1 MRHHDHFHGV
11 FHGGAV
17 FIPIGFSLKK
27 PASRGVGFFYAG
39 CYNGILN
46 TCGMD
51 KTWVVLEPASP
62 EFYEQ
67 FPQLEPAVA
76 DLLYRRGIRTQEAID
91 EFLNPDYG
99 QDQHDPFLF
108 REMKT
113 AVQRILDAISR
124 QETITI
130 HGDYDADGLSGAVI
144 LHTTIEYLGGQH
156 INVYLPDREREGYGL
171 NENTVRYLYTGGT
184 KLIITCDCGISNAEE
199 IDQARG
205 LGMDVIVT
213 DHHAQKN
220 RLPNAILLHPKVD
233 GETYPFKDLAGGGV
247 AFKLAQGLLR
257 TAAQGAD
264 VDTKARHE
272 AFEKWLLDMVAI
284 SSVADMVPLVGEN
297 RTLVKYGLTVL
308 SKARR
313 PGLRAVLSKAGLW
326 PLKRGKEAVMTTTDI
341 GFVIAP
347 RLNAAGRV
355 EHANTAFAA
364 VMAKDPAQAA
374 VLAEK
379 LEETNKLRQQMTE
392 KILAEAKQQIGQV
405 DKSEPRVLVAYDP
418 SWSIGVAGL
427 IASRLMDQYHL
438 PVFVLGQI
446 NGQIA
451 GSGRSA
457 DGFDCTQALDA
468 TKDLY
473 AKYGGHKN
481 ACGLTLAGNEKL
493 EEFKR
498 RMNEYAKETMKPEHI
513 VPKMHIDAEVP
524 VSRIQWGFF
533 DVLSRFEPFGM
544 GNAQPK
550 FVSRNVEVV
559 EVAGVGADK
568 SHLRLVLTHDHKL
581 YRKAIAFRKGEWAS
595 RLKPGHKI
603 DVVYHVEVNEWNGN
617 RELQLHVL
625 DLRLSL

>member
-1 MRHHDHFHGV
+1 M
-11 FHGGAV
+11 
-17 FIPIGFSLKK
+17 
-27 PASRGVGFFYAG
+27 
-39 CYNGILN
+39 
-46 TCGMD
+46 
-51 KTWVVLEPASP
+51 VLEPAP
-62 EFYEQ
+62 QEFYQQ
-67 FPQLEPAVA
+67 FPQLEPIVA
-76 DLLYRRGIRTQEAID
+76 DLLYRRNIRDQAAID

-113 AVQRILDAISR
+113 AVQRIFDAISR
-124 QETITI
+124 EEQITI

-144 LHTTIEYLGGQH
+144 LYSTLEFLGAKH
-156 INVYLPDREREGYGL
+156 INVYLPDREKEGYGL

-220 RLPNAILLHPKVD
+220 KLPNAILLHPKVD

-257 TAAQGAD
+257 TAAARSDAD
-264 VDTKARHE
+264 DMAKYE
-272 AFEKWLLDMVAI
+272 AFEKWLLDMVAV

-313 PGLRAVLSKAGLW
+313 LGLRAVLTKAGLW
-326 PLKRGKEAVMTTTDI
+326 PAKQGKDLRMNTTDI

-364 VMAKDPAQAA
+364 VMAKDQEQA
-374 VLAEK
+374 VKLAEK

-392 KILAEAKQQIGQV
+392 KILAEAKQQIGEV
-405 DKSEPRVLVAYDP
+405 EKSIPQVLVAYDP

-427 IASRLMDQYHL
+427 IASRLLEQYHL
-438 PVFVLGQI
+438 PVFVLGEL
-446 NGQIA
+446 NGKIA

-457 DGFDCTQALDA
+457 EGFDCTIALNA

-473 AKYGGHKN
+473 SKYGGHAN
-481 ACGLTLAGNEKL
+481 ACGLTLADNSRFD
-493 EEFKR
+493 EFKR
-498 RMNEYAKETMKPEHI
+498 RMNEYAQKTMKIEHTM
-513 VPKMHIDAEVP
+513 PKLLIDGELP
-524 VSRIQWGFF
+524 IQQIQWGLH
-533 DVLSRFEPFGM
+533 DLLVKFEPFGM

-550 FVSRNVEVV
+550 FVSKNVEVV
-559 EVAGVGADK
+559 EAAAVGSAK
-568 SHLRLVLTHDHKL
+568 THLRLVLTQDHQV
-581 YRKAIAFRKGEWAS
+581 YRKGIAFRQGAWAS
-595 RLKPGHKI
+595 KLSVGSLI
-603 DVVYHVEVNEWNGN
+603 DVVYYVEVNEWNGN
-617 RELQLHVL
+617 RELQLKVV
-625 DLRLSL
+625 DLKLST